1 MDAATVT
8 VAPAELVGLFRDQA
22 ADQGEVGLVEWG
34 RGGRGG
40 AQPRREMVV
49 SLTGRV
55 GRPSAG
61 PELLAVL
68 ELLAELRYTFL
79 FLPGDKFGGGGLSD
93 TTSLTLVLGPL
104 SHVTPVAVPKLIY
117 PLGMGS
123 NPSKLQPASTE
134 CPPPNRI

>member
-22 ADQGEVGLVEWG
+22 ADQGEVGLVEGG

-68 ELLAELRYTFL
+68 ELLAEFRYTFL
-79 FLPGDKFGGGGLSD
+79 FLPGDKFGGGAVRYH
-93 TTSLTLVLGPL
+93 LTDPCVG
-104 SHVTPVAVPKLIY
+104 TPVPCHPCCSPKADL
-117 PLGMGS
+117 
-123 NPSKLQPASTE
+123 
-134 CPPPNRI
+134 PPWHG